1 MTGLAGVVDPISDA
15 ANGVAQGA
23 AEAAAASLLRTA
35 SDWIL
40 EGVVWTV
47 RAVFSFFDTA
57 TSPNLASAWF
67 SGNGGPYAMTVQLAG
82 LLLVGFALVA
92 VTQGVLAGDVGGMIR
107 NALVRVPA
115 GVLAMVATVGV
126 TQAAIA
132 ATDAVSAGF
141 LARFADDGEQLAH
154 MLQRVTP
161 ADGLTP
167 PFAVVLVGLVA
178 VIAGLVVIAELV
190 VRSAL
195 IYVVVALAPF
205 VFAAQVWPVL
215 AGAARRVLEMLAALV
230 LSKLAIAVAL
240 SVAGAAVT
248 STASTTRGAAT
259 AATAS
264 AASAGG
270 GASAAE
276 MVGVLLAAA
285 AAFGVAAFS
294 PVLIHRLIPLTEA
307 AAVSHGTTG
316 GPMRAG
322 RSVLATT
329 NSAAAAS
336 HRLGLLAG
344 AGGAAAAGATAAA
357 GGAAPS
363 PAAAAGGAVRVVGR
377 GTARATA
384 PIADAGDGS
393 REA

>member
-1 MTGLAGVVDPISDA
+1 MIALASAVDPITDA
-15 ANGVAQGA
+15 ANGVAHSA
-23 AEAAAASLLRTA
+23 AEAAAAALLRSA
-35 SDWIL
+35 GDWIL

-57 TSPNLASAWF
+57 TSPNLAAAWF
-67 SGNGGPYAMTVQLAG
+67 SGRSGPYAMTVQLAA
-82 LLLVGFALVA
+82 LLMVGFALVA
-92 VTQGVLAGDVGGMIR
+92 VTQGVLAGDVAGMIR
-107 NALVRVPA
+107 NAVVRVPA
-115 GVLAMVATVGV
+115 GVLAMVATIGV
-126 TQAAIA
+126 TQAAIV

-141 LARFADDGEQLAH
+141 LGRFADDGEQVAF
-154 MLQRVTP
+154 MLQRAMP

-167 PFAVVLVGLVA
+167 PFAVVVVGLVA
-178 VIAGLVVIAELV
+178 VLAGLVVIAELV

-248 STASTTRGAAT
+248 STAASATPAATGAAVT
-259 AATAS
+259 AA
-264 AASAGG
+264 G
-270 GASAAE
+270 GASPAAT
-276 MVGVLLAAA
+276 VGVLLAAA

-307 AAVSHGTTG
+307 AAVAQGTTG
-316 GPMRAG
+316 GPMRAS

-344 AGGAAAAGATAAA
+344 SGAGSASAAATAGAAA
-357 GGAAPS
+357 PV
-363 PAAAAGGAVRVVGR
+363 AAAATGAVRVVGR
-377 GTARATA
+377 GATRAANATV
-384 PIADAGDGS
+384 DDGV
-393 REA
+393 RESQ